1 MPSSPSPT
9 VHRHPDLEALS
20 RAAAR
25 DVAADIRATLRTQ
38 DRYTLALAGGST
50 PRRLYELLA
59 AEAEPSLPWSQIHL
73 FWGDERFVP
82 LDHPD
87 SNAHMASDALIDG
100 VPVPSDQVHPMP
112 THLDTPDAAATA
124 YAETLRQYFPDRST
138 TFDTVLLGLG
148 GDGHTASLFPET
160 GTAEK
165 RRADEAWVRA
175 VTAPPRHDVP
185 DRLTCTLPTLNGARR
200 ALFLV
205 AGAGKRDALAQVLDH
220 PDSSLPAAQISPR
233 DALLWYVDTAARPD
247 SEGTSDGSGR
257 EL

>member
-25 DVAADIRATLRTQ
+25 DVAADIRTTLRTQ

-59 AEAEPSLPWSQIHL
+59 AGAEAPLPWSHIHL

-87 SNAHMASDALIDG
+87 SNTHMASDAFIDA
-100 VPVPSDQVHPMP
+100 VPIPSDQVHPMP
-112 THLDTPDAAATA
+112 THLDSPDAAAAA
-124 YAETLRQYFPDRST
+124 YAETLRQCLPDRST
-138 TFDTVLLGLG
+138 TFDTALLGLG

-160 GTAEK
+160 GTAEE

-175 VTAPPRHDVP
+175 VTAPPRHDIS
-185 DRLTCTLPTLNGARR
+185 DRLTCTLPVLNGARR

-205 AGAGKRDALAQVLDH
+205 AGAEKQGALARVLDR
-220 PDSSLPAAQISPR
+220 PDSSLPAAQVCPR
-233 DALLWYVDTAARPD
+233 DALLWYVDAAARPD
-247 SEGTSDGSGR
+247 PAGAPDGPPR
-257 EL
+257 